1 MTGEADSD
9 LGAARAVDDGDEREH
24 DEREEGAEL
33 DATIDEISAQFDA
46 LGDSP
51 SIDEVARRR
60 EEAQRAEDAALR
72 SRAAV
77 TPASAEPARSAE
89 PAAADETVDGPS
101 VPANGRL
108 MARVQRALAEVDL
121 VVASGKVTR
130 ASGIIVEATLPR
142 VAVGTACVIEVG
154 EGRLISAEVV
164 GFSRSKA
171 LLMPFGE
178 LAGIGEGCAVWPRAS
193 AAEVPVGDALL
204 GRVVDAAMRPADGKP
219 APSLNKTAVLNA
231 PPPPAMQRR
240 RIARPL
246 VLGIRSLDACLTCG
260 EGQRVGIMAGPGVG
274 KSVLLGMLARSAN
287 ADIIV
292 CALVGERG
300 REVREFV
307 ERDLGPA
314 GLARSVVVVAT
325 ADEPP
330 LVRVRAAMAAT
341 SIAEYFRARGKKVL
355 LLVDSLSRVAMAQRE
370 IGLAAGEP
378 PTSRGYPPSVF
389 AALPRLVERAGNDGG
404 EGSITAMYTVLA
416 EGDDMTDPVTD
427 AARAA
432 LDGHVVLSR
441 KLANSGHFPA
451 VDVLASVS
459 RVMSDVV
466 TPDHRRLAM
475 EAREVL
481 STYRESADLIEV
493 GAYVAGSNPR
503 VDRALKSVHAVNAL
517 FRQEPSQRFS
527 LESTLQ
533 GLRRALEGPAEV
545 ARG

>member
-9 LGAARAVDDGDEREH
+9 LGAGRALDDGDEHEP
-24 DEREEGAEL
+24 DEREEGGEL

-51 SIDEVARRR
+51 SIDEVTRRR
-60 EEAQRAEDAALR
+60 EEAQRAEEAALR
-72 SRAAV
+72 SPAAV
-77 TPASAEPARSAE
+77 AEPAPIPE
-89 PAAADETVDGPS
+89 PASILEPEKILEGPR
-101 VPANGRL
+101 VPASPRL
-108 MARVQRALAEVDL
+108 AARVQRALAEVDL

-142 VAVGTACVIEVG
+142 VAVGTACVILVG

-171 LLMPFGE
+171 LMMPFGE
-178 LAGIGEGCAVWPRAS
+178 LAGIGEGCAVGPRAS

-274 KSVLLGMLARSAN
+274 KSVLLGMLARSAS

-330 LVRVRAAMAAT
+330 LVRVRAAKAAT
-341 SIAEYFRARGKKVL
+341 SVAEYFRARGKKVL

-389 AALPRLVERAGNDGG
+389 AALPRLVERAGNSVG

-427 AARAA
+427 ARRAPRSTASSWSCRASWPTAATSRRSMCFGQREPRDVRRGHTGSPAAGDGSARGAVDLYIA
-432 LDGHVVLSR
+432 SR
-441 KLANSGHFPA
+441 K
-451 VDVLASVS
+451 
-459 RVMSDVV
+459 
-466 TPDHRRLAM
+466 
-475 EAREVL
+475 
-481 STYRESADLIEV
+481 ADLIEQSV
-493 GAYVAGSNPR
+493 RYVAGSNPR
-503 VDRALKSVHAVNAL
+503 
-517 FRQEPSQRFS
+517 
-527 LESTLQ
+527 
-533 GLRRALEGPAEV
+533 RRP
-545 ARG
+545 

>member
-1 MTGEADSD
+1 MTGEAEGNRDPETPE
-9 LGAARAVDDGDEREH
+9 GVAEGGDDTFGGGIGD
-24 DEREEGAEL
+24 
-33 DATIDEISAQFDA
+33 TIDAISAQFDA
-46 LGDSP
+46 LGDAP
-51 SIDEVARRR
+51 PM
-60 EEAQRAEDAALR
+60 EEAVRA
-72 SRAAV
+72 RAAAPV
-77 TPASAEPARSAE
+77 STGPAPTPRSSEPAGRAAA
-89 PAAADETVDGPS
+89 PPRAAADPK
-101 VPANGRL
+101 L
-108 MARVQRALAEVDL
+108 IARVRKALAESEP
-121 VVASGKVTR
+121 VVVSGKVTR
-130 ASGIIVEATLPR
+130 ASGIIVEAMLPQ
-142 VAVGTACVIEVG
+142 VAVGTACVIEIG
-154 EGRLISAEVV
+154 AGKLIPAEVV

-178 LAGIGEGCAVWPRAS
+178 LAGIGEGCPVWPRAS
-193 AAEVPVGDALL
+193 AAEIPVGEGLL
-204 GRVVDAAMRPADGKP
+204 GRVVDAAMRPVDGLP
-219 APSLNKTAVLNA
+219 APVLNKTAVMNA
-231 PPPPAMQRR
+231 PPPHAMQRR
-240 RIARPL
+240 RITRPL

-260 EGQRVGIMAGPGVG
+260 EGQRVGVMAGPGVG
-274 KSVLLGMLARSAN
+274 KSVLLGMLARSAS
-287 ADIIV
+287 ADV
-292 CALVGERG
+292 VVVGLVGERG

-307 ERDLGPA
+307 ERDLGAA

-355 LLVDSLSRVAMAQRE
+355 LLIDSLSRVAMAQRE

-389 AALPRLVERAGNDGG
+389 AALPRLLERAGNDAG

-416 EGDDMTDPVTD
+416 EGDDLTDPVAD

-441 KLANSGHFPA
+441 KLANAGHFPA
-451 VDVLASVS
+451 VDILASVS

-475 EAREVL
+475 EARDVL

-503 VDRALKSVHAVNAL
+503 VDRALRSVHGVNAL
-517 FRQEPSQRFS
+517 FRQEPTQRFT
-527 LESTLQ
+527 LESTLVA
-533 GLRRALEGPAEV
+533 LRRALEAAPEV